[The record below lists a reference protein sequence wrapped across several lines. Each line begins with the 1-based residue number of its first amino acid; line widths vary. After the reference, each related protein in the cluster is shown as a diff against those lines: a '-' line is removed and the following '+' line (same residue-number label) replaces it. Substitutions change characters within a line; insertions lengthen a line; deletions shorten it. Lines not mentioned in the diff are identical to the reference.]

1 MVYSDVKRF
10 GLHSILPQKKR
21 YGSEKDKR
29 LAETAILQNSE
40 FTEFALKD
48 VGSHSMDLIIDKL
61 IKFVIACNDCY
72 YNYELKYYD
81 ENGKFY
87 PQGIVKK
94 EMEVE

>member
-1 MVYSDVKRF
+1 MVYSDIKRF
-10 GLHSILPQKKR
+10 GLHNILPQKKR

-29 LAETAILQNSE
+29 LARTAVLQNSE

-48 VGSHSMDLIIDKL
+48 ADSQSIDLIIDKL
-61 IKFVIACNDCY
+61 IRFVIVCNDCY

-81 ENGKFY
+81 ENGNFY
-87 PQGIVKK
+87 PQGVEKK